1 MAVNPNIA
9 LSFQAPKIESPINM
23 MTQVQQLQGAQ
34 QQNQMRAMQM
44 EELQADRAQ
53 QNALAQFMQGYQPGV
68 TDSRAALQFGRPGAA
83 VFQQLTAAEKARAE
97 AAAKVEEQRRKQQER
112 VPGALGRALLIARAD
127 PSDAGLDT
135 SFGLLDAEGIDT
147 APFRQQFAQMN
158 PEQRRAAI
166 EQYITTNPEGRAALA
181 RVKPNFV
188 ERSTG
193 ATKFYE
199 DTNPDSPT
207 FGQRRSEAQ
216 MRATPDAVLADARIR
231 SEGAAN
237 RGVQIRGQNL
247 VDARARE
254 NAPTE
259 SLRAQAMA
267 LANDPEHQ
275 RMLAEARAAG
285 TAAGKDT
292 VAARTTLPPA
302 IAQGRRMLDHIDAMG
317 GTDPERAKTLPK
329 DQVRAR
335 HPGLGNAVGLRIPG
349 AALVPGTEAAN
360 FVARLGEIQGGAFLQ
375 AFETLKGGGAITEKE
390 GEKATQAITRMSTA
404 QSEAE
409 FIVAAR
415 EFQQVVRDGVRN
427 AERRLQQ
434 AGGSTTALP
443 PGREAA
449 GVVNR
454 PGAPAAPAAANDP
467 LGIRR

>member
-23 MTQVQQLQGAQ
+23 MAQMQQLQGAQ

-83 VFQQLTAAEKARAE
+83 VFQQLTAAEKARVEAE
-97 AAAKVEEQRRKQQER
+97 AKAAEQRRKQQER
-112 VPGALGRALLIARAD
+112 LPGALGRALTIARAD
-127 PSDAGLDT
+127 PSDASLDVA
-135 SFGLLDAEGIDT
+135 FGVLDAEGIDT
-147 APFRQQFAQMN
+147 KPFRTQFAAMT
-158 PEQRRAAI
+158 PEQRLAAI
-166 EQYITTNPEGRAALA
+166 NQYITTDPQARASLD

-254 NAPTE
+254 SAPTE

-275 RMLAEARAAG
+275 QRLAEARAAG
-285 TAAGKDT
+285 TAAGKDV
-292 VAARTTLPPA
+292 VAARSTLPPA
-302 IAQGRRMLDHIDAMG
+302 IAQGRRMLDHIDAMVGKAPGADGKG
-317 GTDPERAKTLPK
+317 GTAP
-329 DQVRAR
+329 
-335 HPGLGNAVGLRIPG
+335 HPGFRGAVGLRFPG
-349 AALVPGTEAAN
+349 ATLVPGGEPAN
-360 FVARLGEIQGGAFLQ
+360 FAARLGEIQGGAFLQ

-390 GEKATQAITRMSTA
+390 GEKATQAITRMSTS

-409 FIVAAR
+409 FITAAR
-415 EFQQVVRDGVRN
+415 EFQEVVRAGVRN

-434 AGGSTTALP
+434 AGGSAAALP

-449 GVVNR
+449 GAVAR
-454 PGAPAAPAAANDP
+454 PGAPAAPAANDP